1 VGSDCDFLGS
11 WVNTQEPFFMPA
23 NNLSEWDAKHRSA
36 ANSGPSEPAS
46 FVRELLPLLPQGP
59 ALDLACGTG
68 RHTLLLAVREQQVT
82 AVDASSVALD
92 ILEKRARASNHAV
105 KRVGSS
111 AGIGVSPH
119 GIALV
124 RVDLEEAILPLNSF
138 ALILCVH
145 YLQRS
150 LFPQIERA
158 LAPGGMLLFETY
170 TRAQLEFDG
179 GPRNPEY
186 LLGSG
191 ELRVAFPS
199 LRLLFYREL
208 RAGQG
213 IASLI
218 AQKPLG
224 LKGQQ
229 P

>member
-1 VGSDCDFLGS
+1 
-11 WVNTQEPFFMPA
+11 MPA
-23 NNLSEWDAKHRSA
+23 KNLSEWDAKHSRA
-36 ANSGPSEPAS
+36 ANSEPAEPAS

-68 RHTLLLAVREQQVT
+68 RHTLLLAARHQHVT
-82 AVDASSVALD
+82 AVDGSSAAID
-92 ILEKRARASNHAV
+92 ILEKRARASHHAV

-111 AGIGVSPH
+111 VGIGVSPH

-124 RVDLEEAILPLNSF
+124 RVDLEEAILPPNSF
-138 ALILCVH
+138 ALVLCVH

-150 LFPQIERA
+150 LFLQIERA
-158 LAPGGMLLFETY
+158 LVPGGLLLFETF
-170 TRAQLEFDG
+170 TRAQLEFEG

-186 LLGSG
+186 LLELG

-199 LRLLFYREL
+199 LRLVFYREL
-208 RAGQG
+208 RAGKG

-224 LKGQQ
+224 LRGQQ